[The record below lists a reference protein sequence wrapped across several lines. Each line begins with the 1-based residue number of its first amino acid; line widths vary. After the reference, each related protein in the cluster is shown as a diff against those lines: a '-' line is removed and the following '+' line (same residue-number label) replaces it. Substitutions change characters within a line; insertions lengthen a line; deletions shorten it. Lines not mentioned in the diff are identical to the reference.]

1 MDLGTPCSYLQ
12 LVAGCAVY
20 SADEQELG
28 KVDEVRAAPDLDIF
42 DGFMVA
48 GGPSGRR
55 FVDAEHVQEIFERGV
70 LLKLTAAEAGS
81 LPATAD

>member
-1 MDLGTPCSYLQ
+1 MDLGTPSSYLQ
-12 LVAGCAVY
+12 LLAGTVVY

-28 KVDEVRAAPDLDIF
+28 MVDEIRAAPDLDIF
-42 DGFMVA
+42 DGVMIA
-48 GGPSGRR
+48 GGPPGRR

-70 LLKLTAAEAGS
+70 LLKLTASEAGS